1 MILDRLRVRGKLNLL
16 LLLPLVAVVLV
27 AVPFVAVQIDNA
39 RAAVA
44 TADAARKARLLGALV
59 WELQRERLITAG
71 YLASD
76 SVDSV
81 DLMLA
86 QEAVDDTAET
96 LRTSLGSDTSDEL
109 VEALARVGS
118 LEELREGALQRGV
131 SLDSVARAYHA
142 VIEAVI
148 QALRLVPQKTSDAE
162 GTRQLTALDAL
173 LRANE
178 ESALSGM
185 SLIVAAASPQTGRPL
200 LSDSSAQAQ
209 MFTETFVEQADREH
223 SALVVLVDQGESARR
238 VADLAGRLPDAG
250 RPSTVVRFVT
260 EALAAVESQAS
271 LRRLVQDRVIREIAD
286 SAAGRADAA
295 QAVAWTIGL
304 GTAVLIVIVMSL
316 VVVVG
321 RSIANPL
328 HRLTRAAT
336 TVADLAQT
344 ELVRVTDE
352 EGSDEG
358 PPQLAAIELASGD
371 EIGELAVAFNRV
383 QATAA
388 LLVERQTVTRR
399 NVGMMFTNVA
409 QRTRNLVSQ
418 QLAVVDELERHEQD
432 AELLSRLYRL
442 DHLSTRLRRNA
453 ENLLVVAGSR
463 TEPRVKGPTP
473 VATLLRAALTEIE
486 EYQRVQ
492 FGSVSDVTVS
502 ATPASD
508 LVLVFAELL
517 ENAAVFSPPESLV
530 DVSASVTPTGAC
542 RVSIV
547 DHGIGMTAQ
556 RMAQENQRLV
566 ERERLDIAPTTVLGL
581 FVVGRIARRH
591 GMSVELAA
599 HSRRGHDRS
608 RQHPRRPLPRRR
620 RRRSCGGWRRR
631 NPGNCARPRRYGPGE
646 RDRLDPHGQ
655 WQHQA
660 GTAHH
665 AGTAARHRCRHCPHA
680 GTPASFGPIDG
691 FSWFAPGEDPQT
703 GRRAIGPGPAPDLE
717 PVPPPGYVRAAVPA
731 VPVVPAQRIGGQ
743 EPPPSGH
750 PSMRPPGTGT
760 PPSLVRRIPGA
771 NLAPGIKAQLAQD
784 SSRQGAWPARNPD
797 SVRDAF
803 DSYTTGLALGKRQA
817 SGQTY
822 EDR

>member
-1 MILDRLRVRGKLNLL
+1 M
-16 LLLPLVAVVLV
+16 
-27 AVPFVAVQIDNA
+27 
-39 RAAVA
+39 
-44 TADAARKARLLGALV
+44 
-59 WELQRERLITAG
+59 
-71 YLASD
+71 
-76 SVDSV
+76 
-81 DLMLA
+81 
-86 QEAVDDTAET
+86 
-96 LRTSLGSDTSDEL
+96 
-109 VEALARVGS
+109 
-118 LEELREGALQRGV
+118 

-178 ESALSGM
+178 ESALRGM

-238 VADLAGRLPDAG
+238 VAELAGRLPDASS
-250 RPSTVVRFVT
+250 PATVARFVT

-304 GTAVLIVIVMSL
+304 GTAVLIVVVMSL

-352 EGSDEG
+352 EGSGEG

-418 QLAVVDELERHEQD
+418 QLAVVDELERHEQNS
-432 AELLSRLYRL
+432 ELLSRLYRL

-453 ENLLVVAGSR
+453 ENLLVVAGAR

-492 FGSVSDVTVS
+492 FGSISDVTVS

-530 DVSASVTPTGAC
+530 DVSASVTPTGEC

-556 RMAQENQRLV
+556 RMAQENHRLV

-591 GMSVELAA
+591 GMTVELAPTPGGGTTA
-599 HSRRGHDRS
+599 HVSIPSALFRVGAAAGPARRS
-608 RQHPRRPLPRRR
+608 RRR
-620 RRRSCGGWRRR
+620 R
-631 NPGNCARPRRYGPGE
+631 PGDCPRPRRSGPGE
-646 RDRLDPHGQ
+646 PGRLAPHRQ
-655 WQHQA
+655 WPHPA
-660 GTAHH
+660 GS
-665 AGTAARHRCRHCPHA
+665 CPPCQHCPRRSGRSMAFRGSRPVRTHSPPAERSRRDQRRTRA
-680 GTPASFGPIDG
+680 G
-691 FSWFAPGEDPQT
+691 
-703 GRRAIGPGPAPDLE
+703 
-717 PVPPPGYVRAAVPA
+717 PPPGPPPATDRPDHRQVTFVRPCRRCRPSGAVARSRPRVIRPRVRA
-731 VPVVPAQRIGGQ
+731 
-743 EPPPSGH
+743 
-750 PSMRPPGTGT
+750 
-760 PPSLVRRIPGA
+760 VR
-771 NLAPGIKAQLAQD
+771 
-784 SSRQGAWPARNPD
+784 SSRQAWFAAFRGPAWRPASKLNCPRPPLARARGRPGTPTPSGTRSTRTRPD
-797 SVRDAF
+797 SRWASSRRVDRPMRTAEISVEGETRNDHA
-803 DSYTTGLALGKRQA
+803 STGNQR
-817 SGQTY
+817 
-822 EDR
+822 

>member
-1 MILDRLRVRGKLNLL
+1 
-16 LLLPLVAVVLV
+16 
-27 AVPFVAVQIDNA
+27 
-39 RAAVA
+39 
-44 TADAARKARLLGALV
+44 V

-81 DLMLA
+81 DLVLA
-86 QEAVDDTAET
+86 QEAVDDTAEA
-96 LRTSLGSDTSDEL
+96 LRVSLGTDTSDEL

-118 LEELREGALQRGV
+118 LEELREGALRRGV

-178 ESALSGM
+178 ESALRGM

-209 MFTETFVEQADREH
+209 MFTETFIEQADREH

-238 VADLAGRLPDAG
+238 VAELAGRLPDVSSPA
-250 RPSTVVRFVT
+250 TVARFVT

-286 SAAGRADAA
+286 SAAGRADTA

-304 GTAVLIVIVMSL
+304 GTAVLIVVVMAL
-316 VVVVG
+316 VVVVS

-352 EGSDEG
+352 EGSGEG

-418 QLAVVDELERHEQD
+418 QLAVVDELERHEQNS
-432 AELLSRLYRL
+432 ELLSRLYRL

-453 ENLLVVAGSR
+453 ENLLVVAGAR

-492 FGSVSDVTVS
+492 FGSISDVTVS

-530 DVSASVTPTGAC
+530 DVSASVTPTGEC

-556 RMAQENQRLV
+556 RMAQENHRLV

-591 GMSVELAA
+591 GMTVELA
-599 HSRRGHDRS
+599 
-608 RQHPRRPLPRRR
+608 PTL
-620 RRRSCGGWRRR
+620 GG
-631 NPGNCARPRRYGPGE
+631 GT
-646 RDRLDPHGQ
+646 
-655 WQHQA
+655 
-660 GTAHH
+660 TAHVSIPNALFRVAAI
-665 AGTAARHRCRHCPHA
+665 AGPVAGAAA
-680 GTPASFGPIDG
+680 GAPEISRARVGETRGADQRGQVGPARAKPAAWPPTGNGRTLPAVHTMPAVPTMPALPASFGPIDG
-691 FSWFAPGEDPQT
+691 FSWFAPGEDPPPA
-703 GRRAIGPGPAPDLE
+703 RRAIAPGPAPG
-717 PVPPPGYVRAAVPA
+717 PAPTPPPGPPPGYVRAAVPA
-731 VPVVPAQRIGGQ
+731 VPAVPAQRSGGE
-743 EPPPSGH
+743 EPLSSH
-750 PSMRPPGTGT
+750 PTTRPGGTGK
-760 PPSLVRRIPGA
+760 PASLVRRVPGA
-771 NLAPGIKAQLAQD
+771 NLAPGIKAQL
-784 SSRQGAWPARNPD
+784 SGGSTRQGGWQARSPD
-797 SVRDAF
+797 AIRDAF
-803 DSYTTGLALGKRQA
+803 DSYTTGLVLGKQQA
-817 SGQTY
+817 SEQTY